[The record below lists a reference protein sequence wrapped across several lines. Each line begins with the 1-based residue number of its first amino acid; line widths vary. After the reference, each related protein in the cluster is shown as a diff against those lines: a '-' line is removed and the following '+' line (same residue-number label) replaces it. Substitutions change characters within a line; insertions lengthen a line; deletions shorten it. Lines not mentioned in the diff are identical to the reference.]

1 MSNNKKNDKFKREQC
16 RQEIAKQY
24 NEEIRA
30 LNEEIKKLRE
40 EKIVSSKLIEE
51 QQKKIDKQ
59 EEQLNLYRMVVN
71 LPESDIVKLM
81 NEANTK
87 HEFLEAMSQINKI
100 FKIY

>member
-24 NEEIRA
+24 KDEIQDLKSQVERLYEQRVA
-30 LNEEIKKLRE
+30 DA
-40 EKIVSSKLIEE
+40 KLIEE
-51 QQKKIDKQ
+51 QKRKINEQ
-59 EEQLNLYRMVVN
+59 EEQLNLYKMVVN

-100 FKIY
+100 FKMY